1 MNYTEEYKGYVED
14 EKIVF
19 ESVPPEIIKDAMRN
33 KNALLIFY
41 ENIDL
46 CHKKLGESPVVARI
60 LYEVAGFDRMID
72 KDSYKMP
79 DFSGYD
85 KGETAEIVLE
95 IMINAAR
102 INFKNYITSTMQ
114 NRYNG
119 SKNKRKKPSELLE
132 EMKSKWVDD

>member
-1 MNYTEEYKGYVED
+1 MNYTEEYKDYVED

-19 ESVPPEIIKDAMRN
+19 DSVPPEIIKDAMRN

-46 CHKKLGESPVVARI
+46 CRKKLGESPVVARI
-60 LYEVAGFDRMID
+60 LYEVAEFDRMID

-85 KGETAEIVLE
+85 RGETAEIVLE

-102 INFKNYITSTMQ
+102 TNFKNYITGTMQ

-119 SKNKRKKPSELLE
+119 SKNRRQEKHKWE
-132 EMKSKWVDD
+132 E

>member
-1 MNYTEEYKGYVED
+1 MNYLEEYKDFVEN

-19 ESVPPEIIKDAMRN
+19 DKVPPEIIKDAMRR

-46 CHKKLGESPVVARI
+46 CRKKLGESPVVAKI
-60 LYEVAGFDRMID
+60 LYEVAEFDKMID

-79 DFSGYD
+79 DFSEYD
-85 KGETAEIVLE
+85 RGETAEIVLE

-102 INFKNYITSTMQ
+102 TNFRNYITGTMQ

-119 SKNKRKKPSELLE
+119 SKNKKNPWLRGE
-132 EMKSKWVDD
+132 